1 MALGWTVPTP
11 AQWAAARS
19 PPGCDELVNRAS
31 HVRRPRM
38 FTGKIGGKPE
48 PGQRSLENRTAN
60 DPDGLPIAEALAFAT
75 LEYVDLKNAIVQ
87 SGYRAAPKTRAR
99 GVPRVFDLDQLVAAF
114 VFGQL
119 KMRYV
124 VAGFACQIANDV
136 HRLIKKDHSISRL
149 SAWKVKRRGQQP
161 RVVVAEG
168 APQPTAIELF
178 RFEIHDIKLK
188 ALDGMRERQK
198 QQYAKRNP

>member
-1 MALGWTVPTP
+1 M
-11 AQWAAARS
+11 
-19 PPGCDELVNRAS
+19 
-31 HVRRPRM
+31 
-38 FTGKIGGKPE
+38 
-48 PGQRSLENRTAN
+48 AN
-60 DPDGLPIAEALAFAT
+60 DPDGLPIAEALAFAD

-119 KMRYV
+119 KMRRV
-124 VAGFACQIANDV
+124 VAGFACRIANDV
-136 HRLIKKDHSISRL
+136 HRLIKKDHSIARL
-149 SAWKVKRRGQQP
+149 SAWKVKHRGQQP
-161 RVVVAEG
+161 RVVVAEE

-198 QQYAKRNP
+198 QQYASATHEDPPEARRAAGRAGSEGDLKNPAGSVLSGKVVRPANFQHEGKELCRRMN

>member
-1 MALGWTVPTP
+1 
-11 AQWAAARS
+11 
-19 PPGCDELVNRAS
+19 
-31 HVRRPRM
+31 VRRPRM

-48 PGQRSLENRTAN
+48 PGQRSLEKRTAN
-60 DPDGLPIAEALAFAT
+60 DPDGLPIAEALAFAN

-119 KMRYV
+119 KMRHV

-149 SAWKVKRRGQQP
+149 SAWKVKPRGKKP
-161 RVVVAEG
+161 RVVVAEE

-178 RFEIHDIKLK
+178 RFEIYDIRLK
-188 ALDGMRERQK
+188 ALDGMR
-198 QQYAKRNP
+198 KRLKPKSKPRGFPLVLDVPRRPHGQRRLPRKHAGKRRHL